1 MQLTSLS
8 SPYLTRNCLFGEL
21 GLGGFTEVW
30 EPTQVRGE
38 LSQKRVIT
46 IAAGHSHNLCMTED
60 YQVHIISPSLS
71 LPRSPSAA
79 ARPSQLLLISQ
90 VYSFGQGD
98 HGELGFGEQVSSE
111 PEPRYTLIVEELQQL
126 LLLYCFFNYALSTG
140 VWKHLACSPQF
151 CWLLA
156 GSTASLWPGWS
167 TRIRLP
173 YRFPL

>member
-8 SPYLTRNCLFGEL
+8 SSYLTRNCLFGEL

-60 YQVHIISPSLS
+60 YQVHIIFPSLS
-71 LPRSPSAA
+71 LSP
-79 ARPSQLLLISQ
+79 PVLLPGHLNFLTSQ

-111 PEPRYTLIVEELQQL
+111 PEPRYTPDRGRAAAASI
-126 LLLYCFFNYALSTG
+126 
-140 VWKHLACSPQF
+140 
-151 CWLLA
+151 
-156 GSTASLWPGWS
+156 ASLTMHS
-167 TRIRLP
+167 
-173 YRFPL
+173 